1 MVRILLGR
9 REAIAHGHGQRLT
22 HLSTSPFLSEEL
34 PDKAERDQYK
44 LLCPDNT
51 WKSVEEYKECHLAQ
65 VPSHAVVARSVRGK
79 EDAIWELLSQAQVH
93 PPAVPKTC
101 LSLGCGG
108 ELPLPNFCSRGSLRT
123 VGANPPLDSRNIG
136 TFPGVSP
143 GQALFGSSRS
153 RGQDDILQSPRTS
166 RQSNF
171 PGSKL

>member
-9 REAIAHGHGQRLT
+9 RGATAHGHGQRLT

-93 PPAVPKTC
+93 PPAAPEAC
-101 LSLGCGG
+101 LSLGC
-108 ELPLPNFCSRGSLRT
+108 RG
-123 VGANPPLDSRNIG
+123 
-136 TFPGVSP
+136 
-143 GQALFGSSRS
+143 GSSPC
-153 RGQDDILQSPRTS
+153 LTS
-166 RQSNF
+166 VAE
-171 PGSKL
+171 GA